1 MLEPYLPLLILLAI
15 SVVNAIFMVG
25 ISEVLNPRK
34 ATPVKLS
41 PYESGID
48 PLGGTRER
56 FSVKFYVVAIL
67 FIVFDV
73 ETVFLVPWAVVMR
86 EVGLAG
92 FVAAAIFI
100 FILTVGLIYEWKKGA
115 LEWDRTTLTSR
126 SVLTAIVPP
135 RRPATRAPRG
145 AACFPERRAF

>member
-1 MLEPYLPLLILLAI
+1 MIESYLPLLILLAL

-25 ISEVLNPRK
+25 VSTVLSPTK
-34 ATPVKLS
+34 VTKVKS
-41 PYESGID
+41 APYESGMD

-86 EVGLAG
+86 EVGVAG
-92 FVAAAIFI
+92 FVSASIFI

-115 LEWDRTTLTSR
+115 LEWD
-126 SVLTAIVPP
+126 
-135 RRPATRAPRG
+135 
-145 AACFPERRAF
+145 

>member
-1 MLEPYLPLLILLAI
+1 MLQSYLPLLILLGI
-15 SVVNAIFMVG
+15 SVLNAVGMVVASHL
-25 ISEVLNPRK
+25 ISPTKRT
-34 ATPVKLS
+34 AVKLS

-48 PLGGTRER
+48 PIGDTRAR
-56 FSVKFYVVAIL
+56 FSVAFYVVALL

-92 FVAAAIFI
+92 FVTAGMFI

-115 LEWDRTTLTSR
+115 LEWD
-126 SVLTAIVPP
+126 
-135 RRPATRAPRG
+135 
-145 AACFPERRAF
+145 

>member
-1 MLEPYLPLLILLAI
+1 MLQSYLPLLILL
-15 SVVNAIFMVG
+15 G
-25 ISEVLNPRK
+25 ISAAQAVGMVVLSEVVSPTRRT
-34 ATPVKLS
+34 AVKSS

-48 PLGGTRER
+48 PLGTTRER

-92 FVAAAIFI
+92 FVAALIFI

-115 LEWDRTTLTSR
+115 LEWD
-126 SVLTAIVPP
+126 
-135 RRPATRAPRG
+135 
-145 AACFPERRAF
+145 

>member
-15 SVVNAIFMVG
+15 SAAQAIGMVVL
-25 ISEVLNPRK
+25 SEVLSPRK
-34 ATPVKLS
+34 ATAVKLS

-56 FSVKFYVVAIL
+56 FSVKFYIVAIL

-73 ETVFLVPWAVVMR
+73 ETVFLVPWAVAMR
-86 EVGLAG
+86 TLGMEG
-92 FVAAAIFI
+92 FIVAMIFI

-115 LEWDRTTLTSR
+115 LEWD
-126 SVLTAIVPP
+126 
-135 RRPATRAPRG
+135 
-145 AACFPERRAF
+145 